1 MTEDS
6 PPGTGKTF
14 TSLKIAEALMKES
27 GKDIYNVLYLVPSIQ
42 LLSQTLFSWNC
53 DVNPDLQMDS
63 FSVVS
68 DSKATK
74 QKTGDD
80 DLSAKDIGFPAT
92 TTVISSWSHNQLP
105 T

>member
-1 MTEDS
+1 
-6 PPGTGKTF
+6 
-14 TSLKIAEALMKES
+14 
-27 GKDIYNVLYLVPSIQ
+27 
-42 LLSQTLFSWNC
+42 
-53 DVNPDLQMDS
+53 MDS

-92 TTVISSWSHNQLP
+92 TTVDQLLEP
-105 T
+105 